1 MMDASPMGRSL
12 FDSLTRRRFGIATG
26 GALTTLF
33 GVSRQQDVEARRH
46 KRKNKNKKPRHADRQ
61 VKADLEPIGDSGISG
76 FVTLHQLKNEEG
88 TSIVVH
94 ANGLTP
100 GTEYLSLYYE
110 NDVCDLEPDSL
121 EDQIGDTYF
130 PNPAGIG
137 QTHGEADE
145 DLDEIGSV
153 SVRLAAN
160 VDTLLACAKV

>member
-1 MMDASPMGRSL
+1 MHASPIDSSR
-12 FDSLTRRRFGIATG
+12 FDTLTRRRFGFATG
-26 GALTTLF
+26 GALTTLL
-33 GVSRQQDVEARRH
+33 GVLGQQDVAA
-46 KRKNKNKKPRHADRQ
+46 KKNKHKKNSKHSDLQ
-61 VKADLEPIGDSGISG
+61 TKAVLDPVGDSGISG
-76 FVTLHQLKNEEG
+76 FVTLHQLKDEGG

-110 NDVCDLEPDSL
+110 NDICDLEPDSP

-160 VDTLLACAKV
+160 IDTLLACAKV